1 MAHDSNEDANRG
13 GHRVQ
18 RGSKRLPEN
27 DRTPAQGGGPAWVQG
42 ALRCGVEGGINTAPT
57 VRATRSRSD
66 KARRQGGY
74 GDGGGTSF
82 ADLDRCLQV
91 VAFVS
96 TALFS

>member
-1 MAHDSNEDANRG
+1 
-13 GHRVQ
+13 
-18 RGSKRLPEN
+18 
-27 DRTPAQGGGPAWVQG
+27 
-42 ALRCGVEGGINTAPT
+42 LRGGINTAPT